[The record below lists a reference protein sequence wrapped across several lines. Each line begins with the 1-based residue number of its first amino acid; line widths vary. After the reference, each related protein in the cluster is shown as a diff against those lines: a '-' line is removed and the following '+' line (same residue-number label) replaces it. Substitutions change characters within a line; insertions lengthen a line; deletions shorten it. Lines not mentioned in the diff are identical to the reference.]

1 MIKSKRFFDKVK
13 KISPFRA
20 VLGVLLTLYA
30 LSMVVLLF
38 WGVLNSL
45 KSVSDFRTNPLF
57 FTGKWPWNWSWS
69 NYAFVF
75 KNFQLRVSTVK
86 GVRIITVWHQILYTL
101 LYAGGC
107 ALVNVFVT
115 CVTAYAVARFDFA
128 YSKVLYVVA
137 LVTMMLPIVGSYPS
151 EIQMLKTLG
160 LYDTIWGSW
169 IQKMNFLGLYFFVF
183 HATFKSTA
191 KEYVEAAKIDGAG
204 EWRIFFRI
212 MLPLVKVT
220 FFIVV
225 LIKFVEFWN
234 DYQTP
239 LLYMPSFPTLSV
251 GIYHLSNSTVKGLN
265 YVPMR
270 MAGCVMLVLPVFIL
284 FICFRNRIMGN
295 VSMGG
300 VKE

>member
-1 MIKSKRFFDKVK
+1 MKTKPFIEKPK
-13 KISPFRA
+13 KISPFRV
-20 VLGVLLTLYA
+20 VLGILLALYA
-30 LSMVVLLF
+30 LSMFILLF

-57 FTGKWPWNWSWS
+57 FTGKWPWEWSWD

-75 KNFQLRVSTVK
+75 NNFQIRVSTAH
-86 GVRIITVWHQILYTL
+86 GVRIVTVWHQILYTL

-107 ALVNVFVT
+107 AIVNVFVT
-115 CVTAYAVARFDFA
+115 CITAYAVARFDFA
-128 YSKVLYVVA
+128 YSKAVYVVA

-151 EIQMLKTLG
+151 EIQMLKSLG

-183 HATFKSTA
+183 HATFKSIA
-191 KEYVEAAKIDGAG
+191 KEYVEAAKIDGAS

-212 MLPLVKVT
+212 MLPLVRVT

-251 GIYHLSNSTVKGLN
+251 GIYRLANSTVKGLN

-270 MAGCVMLVLPVFIL
+270 MAGCVMLVLPIFIL
-284 FICFRNRIMGN
+284 FMCFRNRIMGN

>member
-1 MIKSKRFFDKVK
+1 MSKSKAFFGRLK
-13 KISPFRA
+13 KSSPFRA
-20 VLGVLLTLYA
+20 TLGVLLTLYA
-30 LSMVVLLF
+30 LSMFILLL

-57 FTGKWPWNWSWS
+57 FTGKWPWEWSWS
-69 NYAFVF
+69 NYSFVF
-75 KNFQLRVSTVK
+75 NNFQLRVSTVH
-86 GVRIITVWHQILYTL
+86 GVKIITVWHQIAYTL

-107 ALVNVFVT
+107 AFLNVFVT
-115 CVTAYAVARFDFA
+115 CLTAYAVARFNFA
-128 YSKVLYVVA
+128 YSKVLYVVV

-151 EIQMLKTLG
+151 EIQILKSLG
-160 LYDTIWGSW
+160 LYDTLWGSW

-183 HATFKSTA
+183 HAAFKSMS

-204 EWRIFFRI
+204 EGKIFFRI
-212 MLPLVKVT
+212 MLPLVRVT

-251 GIYHLSNSTVKGLN
+251 GIYHLSNSTVTGLN

-270 MAGCVMLVLPVFIL
+270 MTGCVMLVLPIFIL
-284 FICFRNRIMGN
+284 FVCFRNRIMGN

>member
-1 MIKSKRFFDKVK
+1 METKPFIEKLK
-13 KISPFRA
+13 KISPFRV
-20 VLGVLLTLYA
+20 VLGVLLALYS
-30 LSMVVLLF
+30 LSMFVLLF

-57 FTGKWPWNWSWS
+57 FTGKWPWKWSWN
-69 NYAFVF
+69 NYAYVF
-75 KNFQLRVSTVK
+75 NNFQIRVSTAQ

-107 ALVNVFVT
+107 ALINVFVT
-115 CVTAYAVARFDFA
+115 CITAYAVARFDFA
-128 YSKVLYVVA
+128 YSKVVYVVA

-151 EIQMLKTLG
+151 EIQMLKSLG
-160 LYDTIWGSW
+160 LYDAIWGSW

-183 HATFKSTA
+183 HATFKSIA
-191 KEYVEAAKIDGAG
+191 KEYVEAAKIDGAS

-212 MLPLVKVT
+212 MLPLVRVT

-234 DYQTP
+234 DYQSP

-251 GIYHLSNSTVKGLN
+251 GIFRLANSTVKGLN

-270 MAGCVMLVLPVFIL
+270 MAGCVMLVLPIFIL
-284 FICFRNRIMGN
+284 FMCFRNRIIGN

>member
-1 MIKSKRFFDKVK
+1 METKPFIEKLK
-13 KISPFRA
+13 KISPFRV
-20 VLGVLLTLYA
+20 VLGVLLALYS
-30 LSMVVLLF
+30 LSMFVLLF

-57 FTGKWPWNWSWS
+57 FTGKWPWEWSWN
-69 NYAFVF
+69 NYAYVF
-75 KNFQLRVSTVK
+75 NNFQIRVSTAQ

-107 ALVNVFVT
+107 ALINVFVT
-115 CVTAYAVARFDFA
+115 CITAYAVARFDFA
-128 YSKVLYVVA
+128 YSKVVYVVA

-151 EIQMLKTLG
+151 EIQMLKSLG
-160 LYDTIWGSW
+160 LYDAIWGSW

-183 HATFKSTA
+183 HATFKSIA
-191 KEYVEAAKIDGAG
+191 KEYVEAAKIDGAS

-212 MLPLVKVT
+212 MLPLVRVT

-234 DYQTP
+234 DYQSP

-251 GIYHLSNSTVKGLN
+251 GIFRLASSTVKGLN

-270 MAGCVMLVLPVFIL
+270 MAGCVMLVLPIFIL
-284 FICFRNRIMGN
+284 FMCFRNRIIGN